1 MSFWKTSEGQA
12 ATGEVQDNDFK
23 PVPLSWYKSMFESVT
38 VDEYEGV
45 KKVSMKTRIIGDG
58 PGKNRV
64 LFLSLKCWDE
74 DGKKRDRARNL
85 ATKISNILGVP
96 QPESEPDDK
105 YFSQWVDKPIDL
117 YIDVWELD
125 DGKSGNWLKN
135 VEAKG
140 TKAGGAAKV
149 APKAAAKPYMPPV
162 EDGIDDSSI
171 PF

>member
-1 MSFWKTSEGQA
+1 MSFWQTSAGQE

-23 PVPLSWYKSMFESVT
+23 PVPLAWYKSMFESVT

-45 KKVSMKTRIIGDG
+45 KKVNMKTRIIGDG
-58 PGKNRV
+58 PGNNRV
-64 LFLSLKCWDE
+64 IFLSLKCWDG
-74 DGKKRDRARNL
+74 DDKKRDRAINL
-85 ATKISNILGVP
+85 ATRISNILGVK
-96 QPESEPDDK
+96 QPECEPDDK

-140 TKAGGAAKV
+140 SKAGGAV
-149 APKAAAKPYMPPV
+149 VAKPSAKPSKKSRDP
-162 EDGIDDSSI
+162 EDHGDDDI